1 MTRRGRPLLLLP
13 LLLAANNAFA
23 ETAYVTDQVSIAVF
37 PAADL
42 TGEPVERLLSGA
54 LVDVLQ
60 SAAGVAEIKTDAG
73 NTGWMRSDFLTPDP
87 PAVVRLE
94 SAEKELQEA
103 NIALDAADEK
113 IARLEKE
120 QTALEKKAA
129 AAKNLGWMRAELD
142 RARDKATA
150 LEKLLAS
157 QQAETGEVDRHA
169 EALAQRIATLE
180 AEKQDLQQRLAAAL
194 LINDDVELVTEEAPA
209 AASGHSFPW
218 SAVALLLGLM
228 VGFAAGYYWLDRRLR
243 QRFGGVRLY

>member
-1 MTRRGRPLLLLP
+1 MRRGRPLLLLP

-23 ETAYVTDQVSIAVF
+23 DTAYVTDRVSIAVF

-60 SAAGVAEIKTDAG
+60 DADGVAEIKTSAG
-73 NTGWMRSDFLTPDP
+73 NSGWMRSDFLTPDP

-94 SAEKELQEA
+94 SAEQELREA

-120 QTALEKKAA
+120 RAALEKKAA
-129 AAKNLGWMRAELD
+129 TAKNLGWMRAELD
-142 RARDKATA
+142 KARDKAAA
-150 LEKLLAS
+150 LEKLLAL

-169 EALAQRIATLE
+169 ETLERHIATLE
-180 AEKQDLQQRLAAAL
+180 TENQDLQQRLAAAL
-194 LINDDVELVTEEAPA
+194 LINDDVEVVTEEAPA
-209 AASGHSFPW
+209 AAGGHLFPW

-228 VGFAAGYYWLDRRLR
+228 AGFAVGYYWLDRRLR
-243 QRFGGVRLY
+243 RRFGGVRLY